1 MYEINQTHLIV
12 DLFDIQ
18 ANAQSLKVFA
28 NGKLIAVVKADAYG
42 LGVIPVA
49 KALAPVVDMFAVAT
63 VEEAIELRQAD
74 ISEPILI
81 LYSPL
86 PEYTE
91 QILTHDL
98 TPAIDNWDLAFELNR
113 CYDKKEISEKNKPNG
128 KVRIHVDVNTGMN
141 RSGVCYTEARE
152 FIQRLRTLPNIEVEG
167 IFTHFAN
174 AEAEDKSFAHI
185 QLSRFYPLLTYNL
198 LPDNPRIPIIQ
209 RIPIIHTANS
219 AAVLEIPESR
229 FNALRPGLSLYGIYP
244 GKKRKLPLCPA
255 ITWVAHV
262 HWLGEIAAGEGVSYG
277 LEYTAKRRTR
287 IAGLRVGFGDGYPR
301 ALSGIGEVLI
311 NGKRRPIL
319 GRICMDSMVVKLTKS
334 DNVRVGSQVVLLG
347 KQGEQEITIEE
358 IAEKA
363 GTIPYEI
370 LTRIGKRVKRVYP

>member
-1 MYEINQTHLIV
+1 MYRINQTYLKV
-12 DLFDIQ
+12 DLLDIKE
-18 ANAQSLKVFA
+18 NAESLKVYTH
-28 NGKLIAVVKADAYG
+28 GKLIAVVKADAYG
-42 LGVIPVA
+42 HGVIPVA
-49 KALAPVVDMFAVAT
+49 ETLASVVDMFAVAT

-74 ISEPILI
+74 ISKPILI

-98 TPAIDNWDLAFELNR
+98 TPAIDNWDLALELNA
-113 CYDKKEISEKNKPNG
+113 CYDKKDISDKNTPNG
-128 KVRIHVDVNTGMN
+128 KARIHVDVNTGMN

-185 QLSRFYPLLTYNL
+185 QLNRFYPLLTQ
-198 LPDNPRIPIIQ
+198 NPRIPII
-209 RIPIIHTANS
+209 HAANS
-219 AAVLEIPESR
+219 AAILEIPESR

-255 ITWVAHV
+255 LTWVTHV

-347 KQGEQEITIEE
+347 KQAEQEISIEE

-370 LTRIGKRVKRVYP
+370 LTRIGKRVKRVYSELDWLP

>member
-1 MYEINQTHLIV
+1 MYKINQTHLIV
-12 DLFDIQ
+12 DLLDIQ
-18 ANAQSLKVFA
+18 ANADSLKVYT
-28 NGKLIAVVKADAYG
+28 NGKLIAVVKSDAYG
-42 LGVIPVA
+42 HGVIPVA
-49 KALAPVVDMFAVAT
+49 ETLAPVVDMFAVAT
-63 VEEAIELRQAD
+63 VEEAIELREAE
-74 ISEPILI
+74 ISKPILI

-86 PEYTE
+86 PEYAE

-98 TPAIDNWDLAFELNR
+98 TPAIDNWDLALELNT
-113 CYDKKEISEKNKPNG
+113 CYDKKDISERNTPNS

-141 RSGVCYTEARE
+141 RSGVCYTEAHE

-174 AEAEDKSFAHI
+174 AEAEDKSFAHT
-185 QLSRFYPLLTYNL
+185 QLNRFFPLITQNLLTDY
-198 LPDNPRIPIIQ
+198 PRILMV
-209 RIPIIHTANS
+209 HAANS
-219 AAVLEIPESR
+219 AALLEIPESR
-229 FNALRPGLSLYGIYP
+229 FNAFRPGLSLYGIYP
-244 GKKRKLPLCPA
+244 GKKRTLPLYPA
-255 ITWVAHV
+255 LTWVTHV

-277 LEYTAKRRTR
+277 LEYIAKRRTR

-319 GRICMDSMVVKLTKS
+319 GRICMDSMVVKLEES
-334 DNVRVGSQVVLLG
+334 DYVSIGTEVVLMG
-347 KQGEQEITIEE
+347 KQGEQEISIEE

-370 LTRIGKRVKRVYP
+370 LTRIGKRVKRVYHP

>member
-1 MYEINQTHLIV
+1 MYKINQTHLIV
-12 DLFDIQ
+12 DLLDILH
-18 ANAQSLKVFA
+18 NAQSLKVFTD
-28 NGKLIAVVKADAYG
+28 GKLIAVVKADAYG
-42 LGVIPVA
+42 HGVIPVA
-49 KALAPVVDMFAVAT
+49 ETLTSVVDMFAVAT

-74 ISEPILI
+74 ISKPILI

-91 QILTHDL
+91 QILKHNL
-98 TPAIDNWDLAFELNR
+98 TPAIDNWDLALELNAAL
-113 CYDKKEISEKNKPNG
+113 DKNDRSDNIIPIR
-128 KVRIHVDVNTGMN
+128 KVRVHVDVNTGMN

-174 AEAEDKSFAHI
+174 AEAEDKSFAHD
-185 QLSRFYPLLTYNL
+185 QLSRFNPLLSQ
-198 LPDNPRIPIIQ
+198 NPRIPIV
-209 RIPIIHTANS
+209 HAANS
-219 AAVLEIPESR
+219 AATLEIPKSR

-244 GKKRKLPLCPA
+244 GKKRELPLCPA
-255 ITWVAHV
+255 LTWVTHV
-262 HWLGEIAAGEGVSYG
+262 HWFDEIQAGEGVGYG

-319 GRICMDSMVVKLTKS
+319 GRISMDSMVVKVQKS
-334 DNVRVGSQVVLLG
+334 DYVKVGTEVVLLG
-347 KQGEQEITIEE
+347 KQGEDEIRIEE
-358 IAEKA
+358 LAKKA
-363 GTIPYEI
+363 DTIPYEI
-370 LTRIGKRVKRVYP
+370 LTRIGKRVQRIYKP

>member
-1 MYEINQTHLIV
+1 MYRINQTYLKV
-12 DLFDIQ
+12 DLLDIKE
-18 ANAQSLKVFA
+18 NAESLKVYT

-42 LGVIPVA
+42 HGVIPVA
-49 KALAPVVDMFAVAT
+49 ETLASVVDMFAVAT

-74 ISEPILI
+74 ISKPILI

-98 TPAIDNWDLAFELNR
+98 TPAIDNWDLALELNT
-113 CYDKKEISEKNKPNG
+113 CYDKKDISDKNTPNG

-185 QLSRFYPLLTYNL
+185 QLNRFYPLLAHG
-198 LPDNPRIPIIQ
+198 PRIPIV
-209 RIPIIHTANS
+209 HAANS
-219 AAVLEIPESR
+219 AAILEIPESR

-255 ITWVAHV
+255 LTWVTHV

-347 KQGEQEITIEE
+347 KQAEQEISIEE

-370 LTRIGKRVKRVYP
+370 LTRIGKRVKRVYSELDWLP